1 MQHSG
6 TVKSQIDMKTA
17 RKATIVNAPPGA
29 WPAARRFAK
38 GHLLLSQRPSFT
50 RQKTVFYTP
59 KDGLLQSVGY
69 QYVTQAAFNGSA
81 TRLQVAHKKGRK
93 VAGKSSLQ
101 CVKTA

>member
-50 RQKTVFYTP
+50 RQKTVFCKALGINTLRRRHSTARP
-59 KDGLLQSVGY
+59 RACKQRTKRGG
-69 QYVTQAAFNGSA
+69 
-81 TRLQVAHKKGRK
+81 K
-93 VAGKSSLQ
+93 VAERSSI
-101 CVKTA
+101 